1 MGVIILQSWYTQ
13 YPFTFIIDY
22 LRYDVPLSLCFDP
35 EPLGGSP
42 REFFSIETKNPN
54 PSEPDRN
61 PSLTD
66 RYGIAVDNNEE
77 DVYYLCY
84 YKRTSTGALTRFE
97 FRVIAASEADF
108 DCYAYSGTQWDYNPD
123 TTWDT
128 PTKIHTSTFSY
139 DDKTVYYAAYNVTP
153 LTVTTTFINEET
165 AGVGTQIFDNS
176 NYIIADYGTRY
187 YAWLMIFG
195 ENMYINDPYE
205 RPPQDDPPRGGNGD
219 WNNDSDI
226 VVVDPLP
233 AGLWG
238 QGFISVYV
246 PTVAQL
252 RAFATDIWKEDNVRR
267 YNDIF
272 PQGLTSGI
280 VDCFTIPVLPDTAGV
295 GYISMG
301 GQVLTTTQSAILANR
316 FKLVDFGSITLRE
329 YFGAFPDYM
338 STKIA
343 IYLPYIGWEEI
354 APEMC
359 INSVLN
365 LQYKIDCL
373 TGDFVA
379 ILTTNRVDKFNF
391 QGISYTFNGNC
402 AARIPLTARTGAG
415 TYDYVSAA
423 ISGLTTIAGGLMT
436 GNPVAVAGGTL
447 STANSMLSMNDKHT
461 FALKGGFS
469 GSKGQLSPQCAYL
482 VINRPVMENGAKNNY
497 FNEMGSPSTDFTTV
511 ASCAT
516 NGTGIVKAMECK
528 IENSNF
534 DKATEQEKT
543 EIYNML
549 KAGVII

>member
-1 MGVIILQSWYTQ
+1 MQAWYTQ
-13 YPFTFIIDY
+13 YPFTFIIDT
-22 LRYDVPLSLCFDP
+22 LRYDVPLSFRYDNESLDAT
-35 EPLGGSP
+35 P
-42 REFFSIETKNPN
+42 RAFLAIPYQN
-54 PSEPDRN
+54 PSSEP
-61 PSLTD
+61 SSKIT
-66 RYGIAVDNNEE
+66 YGYGLSVENNEE

-84 YKRTSTGALTRFE
+84 YKMETTGTSGELTRVTFN
-97 FRVIAASEADF
+97 VIAASTADF
-108 DCYAYSGTQWDYNPD
+108 DLKYHTGTKIGNAEGDINWTSHSNISTSFFTYHDKTIYYGTYAGGTFSGT
-123 TTWDT
+123 TTW
-128 PTKIHTSTFSY
+128 FQ
-139 DDKTVYYAAYNVTP
+139 TVQEGA
-153 LTVTTTFINEET
+153 
-165 AGVGTQIFDNS
+165 GTQQLS
-176 NYIIADYGTRY
+176 IADFIVANNGLPRY
-187 YAWLMIFG
+187 YAWLVQYG
-195 ENMYINDPYE
+195 ENQYINDPYN
-205 RPPQDDPPRGGNGD
+205 RPPQPDAPRGGNGD

-238 QGFISVYV
+238 QGFVSVYV

-252 RAFATDIWKEDNVRR
+252 HSFASEIWREDNVTR

-280 VDCFTIPVLPDTAGV
+280 VDCFTIPVLPDTTTS
-295 GYISMG
+295 GYICMG
-301 GQVLTTTQSAILANR
+301 GQVLTTTQAAILANR
-316 FKLVDFGSITLRE
+316 FKLVDFGSITLNE

-402 AARIPLTARTGAG
+402 AARIPLAARTGAG
-415 TYDYVSAA
+415 TYDYVAAA
-423 ISGLTTIAGGLMT
+423 ISGLTTVAAGLMT

-469 GSKGQLSPQCAYL
+469 GSKGQLSPQQAYL
-482 VINRPVMENGAKNNY
+482 VINRPVMEDGRKNNY
-497 FNEMGSPSTDFTTV
+497 FSEMGAPSNDYTSV
-511 ASCAT
+511 GSCAT
-516 NGTGIVKAMECK
+516 GASGIVKALECK
-528 IENSNF
+528 IEDTNF
-534 DKATEQEKT
+534 VKATEQEKT